1 MWWTTSCS
9 YDGCQCDSMYMMTV
23 RLPHDY
29 VWCCIVACEELR
41 QHCCVLANFI
51 YQLLLCVS
59 GGINIIVYLTS
70 LLMIG

>member
-1 MWWTTSCS
+1 
-9 YDGCQCDSMYMMTV
+9 MYMMTV

-59 GGINIIVYLTS
+59 RVINCIFDIITNDWLNVTMFAVYCHS
-70 LLMIG
+70 